1 ACSLGLVAKQG
12 GLNIFR
18 ELAIVLHTDWAFPE
32 HFVIMFVKSS
42 CVPTCFPAS
51 RRGLLV
57 RASAMPIPPR
67 GPREPS
73 RPVALPS
80 GTLWLLDAMQDQY
93 YNVRGAAFVIP
104 RVEERESAQESTIAR
119 RAKFVRS
126 KSLPARRPIPSPEP
140 ASFSLIHQAVAQQP
154 TALTL
159 ISDGPLVDV
168 EPEVVDGDGGLE
180 LPASSPAATGLPTS
194 SCTGIVHVPTASVD
208 ADLDVDGDVFRTSS
222 TSPRRT
228 KMLRFTCL
236 ANGCRAVNVKPIS
249 PESFSRGTVFA
260 QCARCA
266 KWHLIRD
273 HLNLWDQSRRTVY
286 RNGKRVAP
294 PPSPPPLTLEE
305 VPEALRP
312 ALEDLDFFRNG
323 GRVSGWEQQQRR
335 QE

>member
-1 ACSLGLVAKQG
+1 MHG
-12 GLNIFR
+12 
-18 ELAIVLHTDWAFPE
+18 
-32 HFVIMFVKSS
+32 
-42 CVPTCFPAS
+42 
-51 RRGLLV
+51 
-57 RASAMPIPPR
+57 

-104 RVEERESAQESTIAR
+104 RVEERESAQEKTCAM
-119 RAKFVRS
+119 RAKF
-126 KSLPARRPIPSPEP
+126 KSLM
-140 ASFSLIHQAVAQQP
+140 HQAVAQQP
-154 TALTL
+154 MALTL

-168 EPEVVDGDGGLE
+168 EPEVAEDAEVQ
-180 LPASSPAATGLPTS
+180 AALVPQPTS
-194 SCTGIVHVPTASVD
+194 SCTGIVHVPTSSVD
-208 ADLDVDGDVFRTSS
+208 LDDDADVVQTSS
-222 TSPRRT
+222 SSPRRT

-236 ANGCRAVNVKPIS
+236 ANGCRTVNVKPIS
-249 PESFSRGTVFA
+249 PESFTRGTVFA

-286 RNGKRVAP
+286 RNGKRVVP
-294 PPSPPPLTLEE
+294 PPASSPTRGPALTLEE

-312 ALEDLDFFRNG
+312 SKEVLDFFLNG
-323 GRVSGWEQQQRR
+323 GRVGGWEQQQ